1 MNILAGS
8 INDEIQ
14 SDGIQ
19 PEVLEETKETYVPFS
34 TISQHYAEIM
44 DSAGNVVMKSTQL
57 GSSVL
62 PVKSELV
69 NDAIRGS
76 KTINTVRDIPQEPL
90 WDKLGVRILYYPMI
104 YKGQRYAIIIG
115 IPKSNLEASLYNLRL
130 IYIFSIPLMLLLA

>member
-1 MNILAGS
+1 MMPKFFKTIRWKLTLSFLAAFGIMIILFSIIIYNITESQSRKSLDNAMNILAGS

-62 PVKSELV
+62 PV
-69 NDAIRGS
+69 
-76 KTINTVRDIPQEPL
+76 
-90 WDKLGVRILYYPMI
+90 
-104 YKGQRYAIIIG
+104 
-115 IPKSNLEASLYNLRL
+115 
-130 IYIFSIPLMLLLA
+130 